1 MIAVR
6 QCKLTGEMITEAKT
20 HFDQDLV
27 KKFDEGIPS
36 MTPAGV
42 TTNLAFFSSDLKME
56 KKQISGVVSSLVKK
70 GILHAWI
77 SPDEAAYNNS
87 KGQMLD
93 ISDEACEFIFANFS

>member
-1 MIAVR
+1 MYNLTDLETNFLKTMIESDDNILD
-6 QCKLTGEMITEAKT
+6 CL
-20 HFDQDLV
+20 
-27 KKFDEGIPS
+27 
-36 MTPAGV
+36 

-93 ISDEACEFIFANFS
+93 ISDESYEFIFANFT

>member
-1 MIAVR
+1 MYNLTDLETNFLKTMI
-6 QCKLTGEMITEAKT
+6 ESDDNI
-20 HFDQDLV
+20 FDCL
-27 KKFDEGIPS
+27 
-36 MTPAGV
+36 

-56 KKQISGVVSSLVKK
+56 KNQISGVVSSLVKK

-93 ISDEACEFIFANFS
+93 ISDEACEFIFANFT

>member
-1 MIAVR
+1 MYNLTDLETNFLKTMIESDDNILD
-6 QCKLTGEMITEAKT
+6 CL
-20 HFDQDLV
+20 
-27 KKFDEGIPS
+27 
-36 MTPAGV
+36 

-93 ISDEACEFIFANFS
+93 ISDEACEFIFANFT

>member
-1 MIAVR
+1 MYNLTDLETNFLKTMIESDDNILD
-6 QCKLTGEMITEAKT
+6 CL
-20 HFDQDLV
+20 
-27 KKFDEGIPS
+27 
-36 MTPAGV
+36 